1 MNYESQ
7 PLGGWLDPFFEGL
20 WEPAVAESMRKRLVH
35 TSYARSATASLVSD
49 LFDIYVELVSQGYP
63 EIAFSGKPTAKENRT
78 VASGF
83 GRTLLETVNR
93 AKQPFQVVDAFYNA
107 LYFKYLEGV
116 VPRKYA
122 LPKAAIETAESKGE
136 VFNTDMLSR
145 TISKNV
151 RRVGLFALGGIAL
164 YALFAKGIPGVVEA
178 RQ

>member
-1 MNYESQ
+1 MNYEAQ
-7 PLGGWLDPFFEGL
+7 HVGGWFDSLFEGL

-35 TSYARSATASLVSD
+35 TQYTRSATTSLVSD
-49 LFDIYVELVSQGYP
+49 LFDIYVELVSDGFP

-83 GRTLLETVNR
+83 GRTLLETVTR

-122 LPKAAIETAESKGE
+122 FPKSAIETAESKGE
-136 VFNTDMLSR
+136 VFNTDTISR
-145 TISKNV
+145 TLSKNV
-151 RRVGLFALGGIAL
+151 RRAGLFALGGIAL
-164 YALFAKGIPGVVEA
+164 YALFSKGIPGIVEA